1 MNTLHYKITAV
12 FEGQVEYAPLDG
24 KSVDAATAQVAAVR
38 EAIERAG
45 GQILPG
51 KDVVKARHTKP

>member
-12 FEGQVEYAPLDG
+12 FEGQTQPYEPLDG

-38 EAIERAG
+38 KAITDAG
-45 GQILPG
+45 GTILPG
-51 KDVVKARHTKP
+51 KDVVKVRKS